1 MYIFEKKIIRNLCEK
16 NKKIPLQILKMLLK
30 SYYNVKNLE
39 IPENGPELPLPP
51 YTRLKNF
58 NPFL

>member
-1 MYIFEKKIIRNLCEK
+1 
-16 NKKIPLQILKMLLK
+16 MLLK

-51 YTRLKNF
+51 TLGLKISTRFCNIF
-58 NPFL
+58 Y

>member
-1 MYIFEKKIIRNLCEK
+1 
-16 NKKIPLQILKMLLK
+16 MLLK

-51 YTRLKNF
+51 YTMLKNF